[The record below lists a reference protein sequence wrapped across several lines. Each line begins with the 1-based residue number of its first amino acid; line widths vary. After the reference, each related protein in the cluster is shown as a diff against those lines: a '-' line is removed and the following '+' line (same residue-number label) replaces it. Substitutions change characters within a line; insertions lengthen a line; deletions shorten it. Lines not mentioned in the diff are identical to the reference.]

1 MSFQGRKFATCE
13 SGKLSGISPAARG
26 LVRENE
32 GPSTIESVQDF
43 TVRTSTT
50 KDNGLYVQAVI
61 GGQAVKMLVDSG
73 ASVTVLNSHFM
84 NKVEGDILMTDA
96 GLEMTAADGQCLS
109 PDMENSKSALEM

>member
-1 MSFQGRKFATCE
+1 MK
-13 SGKLSGISPAARG
+13 SPAGRG

-32 GPSTIESVQDF
+32 GPSTIESVRDF

-50 KDNGLYVQAVI
+50 KDNGLYV
-61 GGQAVKMLVDSG
+61 QAVKMLVDSG

-96 GLEMTAADGQCLS
+96 GLEMPAADGHTM
-109 PDMENSKSALEM
+109 PFTGHGKLEVCIGNVVNKQSVVRRCHCRRNLRV